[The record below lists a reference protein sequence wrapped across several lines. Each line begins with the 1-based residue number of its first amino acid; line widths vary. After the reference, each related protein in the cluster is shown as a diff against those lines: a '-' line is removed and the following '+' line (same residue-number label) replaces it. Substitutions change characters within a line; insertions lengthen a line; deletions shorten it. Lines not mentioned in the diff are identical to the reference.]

1 MQKDGCLTTCKGSNF
16 YHPRN
21 SQSLAAV
28 SDPVLCCTLQAS
40 LLLSPVPT
48 LHGNFPLSVSLVLR
62 MLSLVA
68 ATCNASLG
76 KKADLAT
83 KNDMLRILQHPFYAA
98 GKDPALQQ
106 KMQHLFRFA
115 VDYLMRQRMLTLT
128 AR

>member
-1 MQKDGCLTTCKGSNF
+1 MYAQIVPMTVCAILKARQQCVTLS
-16 YHPRN
+16 YVAP
-21 SQSLAAV
+21 
-28 SDPVLCCTLQAS
+28 LQAS

-68 ATCNASLG
+68 ATCDSSLG

-83 KNDMLRILQHPFYAA
+83 KDDMLRLLQRPFYAA

-115 VDYLMRQRMLTLT
+115 VDYLMRQRMLTFN

>member
-1 MQKDGCLTTCKGSNF
+1 
-16 YHPRN
+16 
-21 SQSLAAV
+21 
-28 SDPVLCCTLQAS
+28 
-40 LLLSPVPT
+40 VPT

-68 ATCNASLG
+68 ATCDSSLR

-83 KNDMLRILQHPFYAA
+83 KDDMLRVLQRPFYAA

-115 VDYLMRQRMLTLT
+115 VDYLMRQRMLTLS